1 MSAFGP
7 YAGKTELELDKLGTG
22 GIYLITGDTGA
33 GKTTIFDAITYALFG
48 CASGDNRDAS
58 MLRSKYAGPST
69 PTQVELVFEYA
80 GKEYYIKRN
89 PDYER
94 PKLHGDGVTVEKA
107 YAELRYPDGRVV
119 TKLKDVNKAVTDI
132 MGIDRSQFTRIAMIA
147 QGDFLKLLLA
157 STEERKK
164 IFQKL
169 FRTQEYSLLQDKL
182 KSEATKL
189 SREYESLS
197 ESRKQ
202 YIDSV
207 VLKEDGVL
215 SLEMKKARD
224 GEMPVNEVITLVETI
239 IENDSKADSEYDEK
253 LKKIEAGLE
262 RITAEL
268 TRAQA
273 VDKAKKSKA
282 LYEAQLADKLL
293 LKEKLSEQLKNEEKR
308 SEQTKEIVRSAAQ
321 LEAQL
326 ADYDE
331 KDKLTEML
339 AGTKKE
345 LEKIKALLSE
355 KKKSGEECEKRI
367 RENEAER
374 KSLENAGADKA
385 RLEAELK
392 EEKEKKDGLERL
404 SKELEEEKKL
414 EKELSQIQADYLSAA
429 EAAKRD
435 REKYEANNKAY
446 LDAQAGILAGTL
458 TDGKPCPVCGS
469 VSHPCPAEQA
479 GNAPD
484 KKELDRLRKASEL
497 SQKAERETSER
508 AGLLKGKTEE
518 KKRLTKS
525 LIKELLGNE
534 NPETLLVSLN
544 EEKASVESRIS
555 DLKRRL
561 EEIQKAE
568 ERKAKLDTLCLK
580 EKEKA
585 QTLQNEIVNLNGLA
599 AKKEEAC
606 QNAEKRLGQLSERLR
621 FESKKQAQE
630 AVKALEKRRSEIETA
645 LKKAKE
651 EYESCDREITVLKSK
666 IEEAKKLSEN
676 EKEIDTEEEIK
687 RQTGMKAEKAELTEK
702 QKSVHA
708 RISTNKA
715 ALEKIRQR
723 SDEISTVEKKRTWVK
738 ALSDTANGTLS
749 GTGKIMFETYI
760 QMTYF
765 DRIIERANLRLMV
778 MSGGRYEL
786 KRRIEAENNRSQS
799 GLELDVIDHYNGSE
813 RSVKSLSGGE
823 SFKASL
829 SLALGLSDEI
839 QSSSGGIRLDT
850 MFVDEGFGSL
860 DSESL
865 SQAIDAL
872 ASLSEGNRLVGII
885 SHVDALKQR
894 IDRQIVITKDNNGT
908 SRAKIVV

>member
-469 VSHPCPAEQA
+469 VSHPSPAQQA
-479 GNAPD
+479 ENAPD
-484 KKELDRLRKASEL
+484 KKELDRLRKASQL

-555 DLKRRL
+555 DLKCRL

-568 ERKAKLDTLCLK
+568 ERKAQLDTLCLK

-606 QNAEKRLGQLSERLR
+606 QNAEKRLGQLSERLS

-630 AVKALEKRRSEIETA
+630 AVKALEKRRSELETA

-651 EYESCDREITVLKSK
+651 EYESCDKSITVLKSK

-676 EKEIDTEEEIK
+676 EKVIDTEEEIK

-723 SDEISTVEKKRTWVK
+723 SDEISAVEKKRTWVK

-799 GLELDVIDHYNGSE
+799 GLELNVIDHYNGSE

>member
-7 YAGKTELELDKLGTG
+7 YAGKTVLELDKLGTG

-58 MLRSKYAGPST
+58 MLRSKYAEPST

-132 MGIDRSQFTRIAMIA
+132 MGIDRNQFTQIAMIA

-169 FRTQEYSLLQDKL
+169 FRTQEYSLLQDRL
-182 KSEATKL
+182 KSEAGKL

-197 ESRKQ
+197 DSQKQ

-207 VLKEDGVL
+207 VLKEDDVL

-224 GEMPVNEVITLVETI
+224 GEMPVNEVITLIETI

-253 LKKIEAGLE
+253 LEKIEAELE
-262 RITAEL
+262 KITTEL
-268 TRAQA
+268 TKAQA
-273 VDKAKKSKA
+273 VEKAKKSKA

-293 LKEKLSEQLKNEEKR
+293 LREELSERLKNEEKR
-308 SEQTKEIVRSAAQ
+308 SEQTKDIVKTAAQ

-331 KDKLTEML
+331 KDKLTETL
-339 AGTKKE
+339 SETKKE
-345 LEKIKALLSE
+345 LERTKALLCE
-355 KKKSGEECEKRI
+355 KKKSVGECEKRI
-367 RENEAER
+367 RENEEER

-385 RLEAELK
+385 RLEAKLK
-392 EEKEKKDGLERL
+392 EEKEKKDSLEKL

-414 EKELSQIQADYLSAA
+414 EKELSKAQADYLSAA

-435 REKYEANNKAY
+435 RELYEANNKAY

-469 VSHPCPAEQA
+469 VSHPCPAEKA

-484 KKELDRLRKASEL
+484 KKELDRLRKASQL
-497 SQKAERETSER
+497 SQKAEREASER

-518 KKRLTKS
+518 KKRLTDS
-525 LIKELLGNE
+525 LMKELLENE
-534 NPETLLVSLN
+534 TSEKTPVRLN

-568 ERKAKLDTLCLK
+568 ERKAQLDTLCVK
-580 EKEKA
+580 EKEKSES
-585 QTLQNEIVNLNGLA
+585 LQNEIVNLNALA

-606 QNAEKRLGQLSERLR
+606 QNAEKRLGQLSERLS

-630 AVKALEKRRSEIETA
+630 AVRALEKKKKELEEA

-676 EKEIDTEEEIK
+676 EKEIDTEKEIK
-687 RQTGMKAEKAELTEK
+687 RQTEMKAEKAELTEK

-708 RISTNKA
+708 RISANKA

-723 SDEISTVEKKRTWVK
+723 ADEISAVEKKRTWVK

-760 QMTYF
+760 QMAYF

-786 KRRIEAENNRSQS
+786 KRRTEAENNRSQS
-799 GLELDVIDHYNGSE
+799 GLELNVTDHYNGSE